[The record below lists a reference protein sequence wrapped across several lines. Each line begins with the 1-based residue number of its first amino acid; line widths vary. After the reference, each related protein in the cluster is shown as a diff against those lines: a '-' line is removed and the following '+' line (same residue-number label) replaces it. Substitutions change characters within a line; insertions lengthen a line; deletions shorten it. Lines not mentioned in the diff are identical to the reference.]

1 MATTTTHTSSLK
13 LKSEA
18 KTSPY
23 LSTLRHL
30 TNKDV
35 KKAAYTLLEA
45 FAEDSLA
52 KMLVCH
58 IKDPKE
64 RKICELTLYEAYL
77 RQHIAKGIV
86 IGQGETESGF
96 ETVSIWS
103 HPQSE
108 QDGLDSYN
116 NLMEA
121 GYGKVWNLYGEEGR
135 KKVFYGM
142 LPLLHDLCERIMNND
157 SRFKNKNIYTLVYV
171 GSNKQAQ
178 GKGNVRKLFDYMFKN
193 YIDKEEDNIAYLE
206 SSSPVNI
213 PIYNRFDFHVVED
226 IILGLKFDGAVEGQD
241 YAIMHVMIRGS
252 HGHDWTQDENT
263 LASKL

>member
-108 QDGLDSYN
+108 QDGLIHIII
-116 NLMEA
+116 LWKQVMEK
-121 GYGKVWNLYGEEGR
+121 YGIYME
-135 KKVFYGM
+135 KKV
-142 LPLLHDLCERIMNND
+142 
-157 SRFKNKNIYTLVYV
+157 
-171 GSNKQAQ
+171 
-178 GKGNVRKLFDYMFKN
+178 GKRYFMECYHYYMICVK
-193 YIDKEEDNIAYLE
+193 
-206 SSSPVNI
+206 
-213 PIYNRFDFHVVED
+213 
-226 IILGLKFDGAVEGQD
+226 G
-241 YAIMHVMIRGS
+241 
-252 HGHDWTQDENT
+252 
-263 LASKL
+263 

>member
-121 GYGKVWNLYGEEGR
+121 G
-135 KKVFYGM
+135 
-142 LPLLHDLCERIMNND
+142 
-157 SRFKNKNIYTLVYV
+157 
-171 GSNKQAQ
+171 
-178 GKGNVRKLFDYMFKN
+178 KGNVRKLFDYMFKN

-226 IILGLKFDGAVEGQD
+226 IILGSKFDGAVEGQD